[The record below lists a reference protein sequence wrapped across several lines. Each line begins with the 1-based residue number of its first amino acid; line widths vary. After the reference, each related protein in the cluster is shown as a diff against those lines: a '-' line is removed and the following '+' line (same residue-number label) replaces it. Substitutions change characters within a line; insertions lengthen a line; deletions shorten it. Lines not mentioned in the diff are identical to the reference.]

1 MRISSNSLNK
11 PGFACRTVTILIN
24 YLIILPKI
32 YFTNQIITNLKI
44 KVNTILDIFYNYNF
58 QDFTNI

>member
-44 KVNTILDIFYNYNF
+44 KVNNILYNIYN
-58 QDFTNI
+58 